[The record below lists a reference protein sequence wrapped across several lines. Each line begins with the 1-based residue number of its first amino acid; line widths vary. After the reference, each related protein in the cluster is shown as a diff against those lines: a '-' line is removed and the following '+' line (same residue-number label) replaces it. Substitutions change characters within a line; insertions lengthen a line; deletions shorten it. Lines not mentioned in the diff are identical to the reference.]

1 LASLGMS
8 DIGVEVLKTKL
19 QLIQIEP
26 L

>member
-8 DIGVEVLKTKL
+8 DIGIEVLKTKL
-19 QLIQIEP
+19 QLIRIEP